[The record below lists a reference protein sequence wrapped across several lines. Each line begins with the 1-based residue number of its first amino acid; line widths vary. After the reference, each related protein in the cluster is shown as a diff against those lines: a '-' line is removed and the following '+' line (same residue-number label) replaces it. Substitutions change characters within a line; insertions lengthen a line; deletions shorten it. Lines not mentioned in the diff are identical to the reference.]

1 MQTLFSPAIAMMN
14 RLSYSKK
21 FVVLGLLSLL
31 ALMVVIFNLYQNLHK
46 VIADTQHQLEG
57 IAQVKAVTQTIQ
69 LIQKHNGVSSA
80 LVGGLDSF
88 GNDASNLE
96 QAINQSIKTLEKLL
110 PADASIVALFSES
123 KNQWAQIQQNGI
135 FSDTETSFNQHTQL
149 VKQFFLLQEALS
161 DAALL
166 PNDPDMDSYHL
177 LMLLSRELPKILED
191 LSQLRAYALG
201 ILATQQMS
209 SEQKMKL
216 WLLSGLNQNSS
227 EEISRVIAGTS
238 RYNPGSRLM
247 LSAIQDNLKSIVLKI
262 TQHAIP
268 DIVQGTY
275 SYDPKSFYSSITQS
289 IDNTYLQIDQQL
301 IPAAET
307 LLNKRIYRA
316 QKTLWLSLGI
326 PTCLFLL
333 ILYFAIGAHIS
344 ITLGITAL
352 VKATRGYVGGEF
364 HQRLPVSSQDEI
376 GKMTES
382 FNHLADGFDALLKQ
396 HINDQIRLQNILDSA
411 LDAIVQMDADGILRD
426 WNRQAEQLF
435 GWSINEIRGHPIHK
449 IIIPKRFNETHL
461 QELKHY
467 LKTGAGAML
476 NKRFEIV
483 AVHRDGHEFPIEIA
497 ITPYQLNDKLEFS
510 AFIRDISAEKQTLL
524 TLQNSEQ
531 RYRALFESSRDALL
545 TISLSR
551 GFLSGNPAAIQLF
564 GCHDEQEF
572 LGAM

>member
-1 MQTLFSPAIAMMN
+1 
-14 RLSYSKK
+14 
-21 FVVLGLLSLL
+21 
-31 ALMVVIFNLYQNLHK
+31 
-46 VIADTQHQLEG
+46 
-57 IAQVKAVTQTIQ
+57 
-69 LIQKHNGVSSA
+69 
-80 LVGGLDSF
+80 
-88 GNDASNLE
+88 
-96 QAINQSIKTLEKLL
+96 
-110 PADASIVALFSES
+110 
-123 KNQWAQIQQNGI
+123 
-135 FSDTETSFNQHTQL
+135 
-149 VKQFFLLQEALS
+149 
-161 DAALL
+161 
-166 PNDPDMDSYHL
+166 
-177 LMLLSRELPKILED
+177 
-191 LSQLRAYALG
+191 
-201 ILATQQMS
+201 
-209 SEQKMKL
+209 
-216 WLLSGLNQNSS
+216 
-227 EEISRVIAGTS
+227 
-238 RYNPGSRLM
+238 
-247 LSAIQDNLKSIVLKI
+247 
-262 TQHAIP
+262 
-268 DIVQGTY
+268 
-275 SYDPKSFYSSITQS
+275 
-289 IDNTYLQIDQQL
+289 
-301 IPAAET
+301 
-307 LLNKRIYRA
+307 
-316 QKTLWLSLGI
+316 
-326 PTCLFLL
+326 
-333 ILYFAIGAHIS
+333 
-344 ITLGITAL
+344 
-352 VKATRGYVGGEF
+352 VGGEF

-572 LGAM
+572 LQQSLVSLSPERQPDGQSSAELAQQKITAALATGFMRFEWLHCGIGGETFLAEIQLSRVEIAREVVL